1 MQPLQIRLL
10 FESDI
15 PSAMKLKEAAGWNQT
30 EADWQRLLSL
40 EPEGCFAA
48 VEQDRLV
55 GTTTTTTYDDD
66 LAWIGMVLV
75 EPASRRQGIASQLM
89 KTALE
94 YLNGKVKY
102 VKLDATPDGKLVYEK
117 FGFRVESLIERW
129 SGLASPKLGTSSV
142 EESSR
147 ELHCSLY
154 ELDLLAFGANRSELV
169 RTLIEKASAPPVIN
183 CGADG
188 SVSGYALVRPGTK
201 ADYIGPIVTTDSSQ
215 IESLLDR
222 ALHRLNSARAVIDWN
237 KECAVSTAVLS
248 DRGFVKERDLLRMTT
263 GLASKKTSPF
273 VFAIAGPEIG

>member
-1 MQPLQIRLL
+1 MPPLQIRLL

-15 PSAMKLKEAAGWNQT
+15 PSAMRLKEAAGWNQT

-40 EPEGCFAA
+40 EPEGCFAV
-48 VEQDRLV
+48 VEHGRLV

-66 LAWIGMVLV
+66 FAWIGMVLV
-75 EPASRRQGIASQLM
+75 EPESRRQGIASQLM
-89 KTALE
+89 KTALG

-129 SGLASPKLGTSSV
+129 SGLASTKLEPSSV
-142 EESSR
+142 EESNR

-154 ELDLLAFGANRSELV
+154 ELDLLAFGADRSALI
-169 RTLIEKASAPPVIN
+169 RTLIEKSPSPPIIN

-188 SVSGYALVRPGTK
+188 SVSGYALVRPGAK
-201 ADYIGPIVTTDSSQ
+201 GDYIGPVVSTDSSQ

-222 ALHRLNSARAVIDWN
+222 ALHRLNGARAIIDWN
-237 KECAVSTAVLS
+237 KECTVSTAVLS
-248 DRGFVKERDLLRMTT
+248 DRGFVKERELLRMTT
-263 GLASKKTSPF
+263 SLAGKKTSPF